1 MKYITSDSKKTE
13 GCVFCTKL
21 NDDLAFVQENYVIY
35 RGQATFVIMNIY
47 PYNTG
52 HLMILPHEHVA
63 TLSAISAE
71 TRLEIMNFAAYFTD
85 LLTELM
91 HPDGFNVGLNLGQG
105 AGAGIDG
112 HVHLHIV
119 PRWNGDSNFMA
130 AIAETR
136 ILPETLEDTYERIV
150 NLLKKQPPEF

>member
-1 MKYITSDSKKTE
+1 
-13 GCVFCTKL
+13 
-21 NDDLAFVQENYVIY
+21 
-35 RGQATFVIMNIY
+35 MNIY

-112 HVHLHIV
+112 HLHLHIV

-130 AIAETR
+130 AIAVTR